1 VSAWDPHSER
11 DSSPEKVALEAGRDP
26 AARSARWSQG
36 GRLIRCLQVGRGDL
50 GALRVGPDDKTAV
63 HNVADL
69 LPQER
74 KASAYLIVVAGR
86 TSAGKMFKLD
96 RPEMVIGR
104 SADADIPLDDEGV
117 SRRHAKIVARGD
129 GTLQLVDLNST
140 NGTFSN
146 GERVEAQ
153 ALHDGDKIQIGSATI
168 LKFSYQDSFDEELQ
182 KNLYESATR
191 DGLTRLYNKKFFVE
205 ALKKEFS
212 YCLRHRVPLSLVMFD
227 IDHFKRINDT
237 YGHPAGDYVLA
248 RVAGRIEE
256 AIRAEDIFARF
267 GGEEFALLLREAA
280 EDKAFILAER
290 LRRVIEVAEFA
301 YNGQP
306 VRVTVS
312 AGVATL
318 APGEFADVDAFLAAA
333 DRHLYRAKQAGR
345 NRVESQLL
353 GA

>member
-1 VSAWDPHSER
+1 
-11 DSSPEKVALEAGRDP
+11 VA
-26 AARSARWSQG
+26 
-36 GRLIRCLQVGRGDL
+36 V
-50 GALRVGPDDKTAV
+50 DDKTIV

-69 LPQER
+69 LARVRPS
-74 KASAYLIVVAGR
+74 SAYLIVVAGR

-96 RPEMVIGR
+96 RAEMVIGR
-104 SADADIPLDDEGV
+104 ASDADILLDDEGV
-117 SRRHAKIVARGD
+117 SRRHAKIVARSD
-129 GTLQLVDLNST
+129 GTAQLVDLNST

-146 GERVEAQ
+146 GVRVDAQ
-153 ALHDGDKIQIGSATI
+153 ALRDGDKIQIGTATI

-212 YCLRHRVPLSLVMFD
+212 YCQRHRVSLSLVMVD

-248 RVAGRIEE
+248 RVASRIDEV
-256 AIRAEDIFARF
+256 IRAEDILARF

-280 EDKAFILAER
+280 RDGALVLAER
-290 LRRVIEVAEFA
+290 LRRLVEVSEFA

-318 APGEFADVDAFLAAA
+318 DDAEYADMDAFIAAA
-333 DRHLYRAKQAGR
+333 DRRLYRAKQGGR
-345 NRVESQLL
+345 NRVEARSV
-353 GA
+353 A